1 MSQIHPN
8 NLPMNQYLLV
18 RRALAPPHTRP
29 PPTGPILGYHSYH
42 GAGTATAALATKA
55 VHCTALSN
63 SHEYFTVNQRR
74 LRRRR
79 RRFYYGKCFAVVKA
93 DSAFA
98 AAAAAAK
105 IIAAVSA

>member
-1 MSQIHPN
+1 
-8 NLPMNQYLLV
+8 MNQYLLV
-18 RRALAPPHTRP
+18 RRALAPPPRTRGHRP
-29 PPTGPILGYHSYH
+29 PDPFSGTIATTGR
-42 GAGTATAALATKA
+42 AGTATAALATKA

-79 RRFYYGKCFAVVKA
+79 RRRRFYYGKCFAVVKA
-93 DSAFA
+93 DSVL